1 MDCWE
6 INLMIYMGKLILLG
20 AELCEAAGL
29 SERMAGVARRGFHVL
44 VKLKSVAKRKY
55 C

>member
-1 MDCWE
+1 
-6 INLMIYMGKLILLG
+6 MIYMGKLILLG
-20 AELCEAAGL
+20 AELCEAAGR